1 MIDLQKFCDPERGF
15 VSKPFSL
22 GDYSYATNDDIALR
36 VPRRDD
42 VEQAQDVKTE
52 KAALAIDAYIEE
64 FQKMRHHCWRPIPD
78 GELPAWNGK
87 PCWFCGGKG
96 KLDHCP
102 TCDQPCKCP
111 ECDGTGE
118 IRGDH
123 PGVEIARGV
132 VVSAVYLGW
141 IRELPPP
148 VQFKAKRGA
157 DRQATIYFEFD
168 GGWGVLMGRLPL
180 PADVSLV
187 RKKEDEDEA

>member
-1 MIDLQKFCDPERGF
+1 MIDLQKFCDPERYF

-22 GDYSYATNDDIALR
+22 GDYSYATNGHIALR

-42 VEQAQDVKTE
+42 VEEAQDVTRE
-52 KAALAIDAYIEE
+52 KAATAIDAYIDKLP
-64 FQKMRHHCWRPIPD
+64 KMKLRMRPIPD
-78 GELPAWNGK
+78 GELPAWNSN
-87 PCWFCGGKG
+87 PCAFCGGKG

-123 PGVEIARGV
+123 PGVEIAPNV

-157 DRQATIYFEFD
+157 DRRATIYFEFD
-168 GGWGVLMGRLPL
+168 GGWGVLMGCSPS
-180 PADVSLV
+180 PSDVSLV
-187 RKKEDEDEA
+187 RKEKAADER